1 MTAKSLGNIARPMA
15 ALIAI
20 AVVITVGLDRGARFL
35 SQPPVLAA
43 NAAPKGAETA
53 TTRVD
58 VMKPHQGG
66 LPRIS
71 VQPGSI
77 HAFEAA
83 EIYAKVSG
91 RLHILN
97 VDIGDWVKE
106 GQILAEVEVPELHRD
121 VDRSRAAVEKA
132 NAQVGQMKARIKSAE
147 AAHHAAETG
156 IDRA

>member
-83 EIYAKVSG
+83 EIYKEPRYADSG
-91 RLHILN
+91 KRG
-97 VDIGDWVKE
+97 GDFL
-106 GQILAEVEVPELHRD
+106 ILAQMPDPRD
-121 VDRSRAAVEKA
+121 PRGVRHTLASLLLAAVGGA
-132 NAQVGQMKARIKSAE
+132 GGGALVHRNW
-147 AAHHAAETG
+147 
-156 IDRA
+156 